1 MNPSAAD
8 TLPLAPIGAD
18 DATIRRYIR
27 RPQDAARFIV
37 ATAVAGGILLIAWFA
52 TGTAAGLE
60 TDVSTGASRLPGII
74 VLVLNVIS
82 GIGSIGLPIAAS
94 VVLAIRRRLRQL
106 AEALAAGLVATI
118 ALTVASALIADSTL
132 LRLQAALAGASGPGS
147 ATTAPII
154 GGLIAFI
161 TVTRLMSSRPWNVI
175 ATVVIGSVGI
185 VTLLSSTLTLAAIGI
200 SAAVGWAIGLL
211 ARFAFG
217 TPTTRPTTSEIA
229 AALASAGLPV
239 ITLTAGSLTR
249 RGRRYRASMADGQQL
264 RIVVLDRDLE
274 GAGLLS
280 SLWRALRLRDEGG
293 TGAFNL
299 RRTVDHAALM
309 AYADRAAGVRAPE
322 LLLAT
327 QIGPDAAL
335 LAYRL
340 IDGISFD
347 RREDVTDADCV
358 AAWREVAALHKA
370 QVSHRAL
377 SADHL
382 MRSADGNVWLVGG
395 DAGSVAASDVAMRI
409 DLAELLC
416 TLSLLVGTERA
427 IATAASVIGDSG
439 LARALPALQPVALSS
454 TTRSAMRK
462 HRELMVELRDAII
475 TRQPNA
481 RSEQIKL
488 ERLRPRTLIMIIV
501 GTIAGYVLVSQLADV
516 DLATLLTTAR
526 WGWIAVALL
535 LTIVT
540 YFGAAWSLSG
550 FVPEPI
556 RLHHNIMAQL
566 AGGFATLVSPPTIG
580 SVAINVR
587 FLQRSGLS
595 APLAA
600 ASVGVSQVFAFVL
613 HIILLLAFGIAAGT
627 QADLT
632 FNPPRLAVIAV
643 IVLALVALGL
653 IAIPAIRRLIVRRIG
668 PTVREVG
675 PRIATVA
682 QRPLKLLEG
691 VGGALLLNLAYIGVL
706 AACVAAFGGE
716 LNLALI
722 AVVYLAGATLGQAA
736 PTPGGMGAVEAAL
749 AAGLT
754 AAGLDG
760 GIAVSAVLLY
770 RLVTFW
776 LTAIPGYWAFTWL
789 TRRGAL

>member
-1 MNPSAAD
+1 M
-8 TLPLAPIGAD
+8 PLAPVGTG
-18 DATIRRYIR
+18 DATVRRYIR
-27 RPQDAARFIV
+27 RPQDAVRCIIAFAV
-37 ATAVAGGILLIAWFA
+37 TAAILMVSWFA

-60 TDVSTGASRLPGII
+60 TDVSTGASRLPGIL

-82 GIGSIGLPIAAS
+82 GIGSIGLPILAS
-94 VVLAIRRRLRQL
+94 IVLAVRRRLRQL
-106 AEALAAGLVATI
+106 AEALAAGLITTI
-118 ALTVASALIADSTL
+118 ALTVASTVIAESSLT
-132 LRLQAALAGASGPGS
+132 RLQVALAGAAEGG
-147 ATTAPII
+147 AQTTAPII
-154 GGLIAFI
+154 GGLIAFV
-161 TVTRLMSSRPWNVI
+161 TVTRLMSTRPWNVI
-175 ATVVIGSVGI
+175 AGVVIGSVAV
-185 VTLLSSTLTLAAIGI
+185 VTLLSSSLTLAAIGI
-200 SAAVGWAIGLL
+200 SATLGWAIGLL
-211 ARFAFG
+211 TRFALG
-217 TPTTRPTTSEIA
+217 TPTTRPTTTEIA
-229 AALASAGLPV
+229 TALARGGFPV
-239 ITLTAGSLTR
+239 VSLTAGSLTR
-249 RGRRYRASMADGQQL
+249 RGRRYRALMGNGQQL
-264 RIVVLDRDLE
+264 RVVVFDRDLE
-274 GAGLLS
+274 GAGLLNAI
-280 SLWRALRLRDEGG
+280 WRALRLRDESG
-293 TGAFNL
+293 TRAFNL
-299 RRTVDHAALM
+299 RRTLDHATLM
-309 AYADRAAGVRAPE
+309 NLAQRAAGAQVPE
-322 LLLAT
+322 LVMAA
-327 QIGPDAAL
+327 QISPDSAL

-340 IDGISFD
+340 VEAVGFD
-347 RREDVTDADCV
+347 RLAEVTDADCV
-358 AAWREVAALHKA
+358 AAWRAVAALQAHD
-370 QVSHRAL
+370 VSHRAL

-382 MRSADGNVWLVGG
+382 LRAADGSVWLVGG
-395 DAGSVAASDVAMRI
+395 DAGSIAASDVALRI

-416 TLSLLVGTERA
+416 TLTLLVGPERA
-427 IATAASVIGDSG
+427 IATATHVVGTEG
-439 LARALPALQPVALSS
+439 LTRALPALQPVALSGA
-454 TTRSAMRK
+454 TRSAMRK
-462 HRELMVELRDAII
+462 RRSVVVQLRDQISAL
-475 TRQPNA
+475 QPDA
-481 RSEQIKL
+481 RVDQIKL
-488 ERLRPRTLIMIIV
+488 ERLRPRTLVMIIV

-516 DLATLLTTAR
+516 DLATLLATAR
-526 WGWIAVALL
+526 WEWIALALL

-556 RLHHNIMAQL
+556 RLHHNILAQL

-595 APLAA
+595 AALAA

-613 HIILLLAFGIAAGT
+613 HILLLLAFGIAAGT

-643 IVLALVALGL
+643 IALALVALGL
-653 IAIPAIRRLIVRRIG
+653 LAIPAIRRLIVRRVG
-668 PTVREVG
+668 PTLREVG

-716 LNLALI
+716 LNLALV